1 MAIINISPILREKLT
16 DKGVEALIK
25 LLNEVEEKAKDRT
38 LETAESKFEARVT
51 QLEIKFEK
59 KLGEFRSSI
68 EERLGE
74 FRNSIEERLGEFRG
88 SIEERLGEF
97 KISLLKWI
105 IGLFIG
111 QTAIIL
117 SILAIFINLIVK

>member
-1 MAIINISPILREKLT
+1 MAIIEIPPILREKLT

-38 LETAESKFEARVT
+38 LERAESKFEARIA
-51 QLEIKFEK
+51 QLEAKIEER
-59 KLGEFRSSI
+59 LGEFRSSI

-74 FRNSIEERLGEFRG
+74 FRSSIEERLGEFRI
-88 SIEERLGEF
+88 SI
-97 KISLLKWI
+97 LKWI

-117 SILAIFINLIVK
+117 SILAIFINLIK

>member
-74 FRNSIEERLGEFRG
+74 FRNSIEERLGEF
-88 SIEERLGEF
+88 